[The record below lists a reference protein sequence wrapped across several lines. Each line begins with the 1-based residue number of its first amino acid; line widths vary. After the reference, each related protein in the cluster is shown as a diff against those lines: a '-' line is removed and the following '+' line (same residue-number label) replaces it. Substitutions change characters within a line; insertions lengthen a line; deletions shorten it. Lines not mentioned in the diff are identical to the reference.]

1 MPRYAFQ
8 KKPRDQYGNRLAG
21 VAFKIYPF
29 NAAATWYSEAANGDW
44 TVVAAGRPPEASVF
58 ALADELDTTTVA
70 LLSQADGSTQVGWL
84 PEGSY
89 TVVAEIGDG
98 GGGTRYFVE
107 PQLSLGPEI
116 FSNAIGSI
124 IAAGDDRDTA
134 VGKLVAAIEAN
145 QAAITALQN
154 EVTLGQFLGTA
165 TTFAAMSALLPA
177 ERSPGDWAD
186 LTSDEVG
193 TGTVAA
199 PQYPAGRYK
208 VQPDGTFAFDRAYGD
223 SATPAQIDLVTTSV
237 DGAAVPAGKALA
249 IDTVTGNMYVPD
261 GGGNWEP
268 LVDPAEP
275 ADPATMTFA

>member
-1 MPRYAFQ
+1 MPRYALQ
-8 KKPRDQYGNRLAG
+8 KKPRDQHGNRLAG

-44 TVVAAGRPPEASVF
+44 TVLAAGRPPEVSVY
-58 ALADELDTTTVA
+58 AVADDANTTTTA

-84 PEGSY
+84 PEGAY

-98 GGGTRYFVE
+98 AGGTRYFVE

-116 FSNAIGSI
+116 FSAAIGGI
-124 IAAGDDRDTA
+124 IAAGDDRDA
-134 VGKLVAAIEAN
+134 GIAKLVAAIEAN
-145 QAAITALQN
+145 QTAITALQN
-154 EVTLGQFLGTA
+154 EATLGQFLGSA
-165 TTFAAMSALLPA
+165 ATFAALSTLETG

-186 LTSDEVG
+186 LTSDVVG

-208 VQPDGTFAFDRAYGD
+208 VQPNDTFAFDRAYGD
-223 SATPAQIDLVTTSV
+223 SATPAQIDLVTTDV
-237 DGAAVPAGKALA
+237 TGAAVPAGKSLA
-249 IDTVTGNMYVPD
+249 IDTTTGNMYVPD
-261 GGGNWEP
+261 GAGNWT
-268 LVDPAEP
+268 LLADPAEP